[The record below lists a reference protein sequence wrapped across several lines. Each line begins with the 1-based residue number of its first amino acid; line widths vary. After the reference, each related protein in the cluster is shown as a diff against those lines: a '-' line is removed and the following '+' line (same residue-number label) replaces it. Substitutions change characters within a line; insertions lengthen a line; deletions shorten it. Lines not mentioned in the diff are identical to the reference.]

1 MSMKHYVDSNV
12 LKPLKANDKALN
24 QLKKSLTQ
32 IQNYLTQTGMQM
44 TEVTKSQQVHAT
56 AIIKGGLDFDKNVE
70 NSLRNSSH
78 NTPLLRSESK
88 IESL

>member
-32 IQNYLTQTGMQM
+32 IQNYLTQTGM
-44 TEVTKSQQVHAT
+44 
-56 AIIKGGLDFDKNVE
+56 
-70 NSLRNSSH
+70 
-78 NTPLLRSESK
+78 
-88 IESL
+88 